1 MKRKDNMRHKRH
13 LSNRHLAEQ
22 YIYAGEL
29 PTSTGIRLTQYSAV
43 GLQRKA
49 VNPSESSFKPL
60 IDPEKIN
67 WLEVCGLNDAETV
80 MRIVKE
86 FGLHDVD
93 AKDVLTPQHV
103 SKIESDRT
111 HTFIILK
118 DCSIETGHTL
128 QTEHVGILVCG
139 KTIITF
145 TESDDPVFDIVH
157 KAIEHNRLNIRQ
169 KGSGLLLAFLLNTL
183 FAGMIEAVSKIED
196 VLMEIEEQLI
206 TPSSTNSRTIGALI
220 QQHRKEYMAMKRI
233 AQPLKEQFNKLIL
246 NQNLINQ
253 ELAPIYNDL
262 QDQLLFIIQT
272 TENCREITSSL
283 VDLYISNNDL
293 RMNTIM
299 KRLTVVSTLFIPLT
313 FLVGVWGMNFHY
325 MPELEWEYGY
335 LFAWGAL
342 LLIGCLTWFYM
353 KHKDWY

>member
-67 WLEVCGLNDAETV
+67 WFEVSGLNDAETV

-103 SKIESDRT
+103 SKIESDHS
-111 HTFIILK
+111 HTFLILK
-118 DCSIETGHTL
+118 VCFFEADQTL
-128 QTEHVGILVCG
+128 RTEHVGILVCG
-139 KTIITF
+139 KTVITF

-157 KAIEHNRLNIRQ
+157 KAIEQNKLSIRQ
-169 KGSGLLLAFLLNTL
+169 KGTGLLLAFLLNTL
-183 FAGMIEAVSKIED
+183 FANMIETVSKIED
-196 VLMEIEEQLI
+196 RLIEIEEQLI
-206 TPSSTNSRTIGALI
+206 TLSDTNSRTIGALI
-220 QQHRKEYMAMKRI
+220 QQHRQEYMAMKRI
-233 AQPLKEQFNKLIL
+233 AQPLKEQFSNLRL
-246 NQNLINQ
+246 NPNLVTQ
-253 ELAPIYNDL
+253 ELIPIYNDL
-262 QDQLLFIIQT
+262 QDQLLFVIQT
-272 TENCREITSSL
+272 AENCREITSSL
-283 VDLYISNNDL
+283 VDLYVSNNDL

-325 MPELEWEYGY
+325 MPELEWKYGY
-335 LFAWGAL
+335 LFAWGTL

>member
-1 MKRKDNMRHKRH
+1 MKRKDNVHHKRH

-29 PTSTGIRLTQYSAV
+29 PTSTGIRLTQYNAQ

-49 VNPSESSFKPL
+49 VSPSECSFKPL

-145 TESDDPVFDIVH
+145 T
-157 KAIEHNRLNIRQ
+157 
-169 KGSGLLLAFLLNTL
+169 G
-183 FAGMIEAVSKIED
+183 
-196 VLMEIEEQLI
+196 
-206 TPSSTNSRTIGALI
+206 
-220 QQHRKEYMAMKRI
+220 
-233 AQPLKEQFNKLIL
+233 
-246 NQNLINQ
+246 
-253 ELAPIYNDL
+253 
-262 QDQLLFIIQT
+262 
-272 TENCREITSSL
+272 
-283 VDLYISNNDL
+283 
-293 RMNTIM
+293 
-299 KRLTVVSTLFIPLT
+299 
-313 FLVGVWGMNFHY
+313 
-325 MPELEWEYGY
+325 
-335 LFAWGAL
+335 
-342 LLIGCLTWFYM
+342 
-353 KHKDWY
+353 